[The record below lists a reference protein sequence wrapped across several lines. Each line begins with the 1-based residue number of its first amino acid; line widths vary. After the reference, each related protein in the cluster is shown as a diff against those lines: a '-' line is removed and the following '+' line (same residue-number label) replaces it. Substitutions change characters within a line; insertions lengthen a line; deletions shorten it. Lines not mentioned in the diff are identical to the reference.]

1 MKKWIGYTL
10 TLAMIPILSFGGFGG
25 QDVGKLSPVQVVL
38 VRNSEQVV
46 LLTDTK
52 EQGTGEDVT
61 SAVINMK
68 QTSAAEVFLDT
79 ADYLLLGKESGPWV
93 GELKPYLKGKVLACA
108 MEEKTDLKM
117 VTAYL
122 AAHKPEYT
130 IEEAYEGKPV
140 ERLSVAGGRY
150 RLEKPEKSKN
160 ST

>member
-1 MKKWIGYTL
+1 MNPFFVETVLLRLEGNT
-10 TLAMIPILSFGGFGG
+10 
-25 QDVGKLSPVQVVL
+25 VVL
-38 VRNSEQVV
+38 E
-46 LLTDTK
+46 TDTGHYGI
-52 EQGTGEDVT
+52 GTGVQEAIVD
-61 SAVINMK
+61 MK
-68 QTSAAEVFLDT
+68 ETAEGVLFLDT

-108 MEEKTDLKM
+108 MEEKADLKR

-160 ST
+160 SA

>member
-52 EQGTGEDVT
+52 EQGTGEDVV

-79 ADYLLLGKESGPWV
+79 ADYLLIEPGAQVWITQLQKYLRPSCNVCYVTGGADLERAGLFLQLHEPSLTLADYEAGDHNLSCLSIKE
-93 GELKPYLKGKVLACA
+93 
-108 MEEKTDLKM
+108 
-117 VTAYL
+117 
-122 AAHKPEYT
+122 
-130 IEEAYEGKPV
+130 
-140 ERLSVAGGRY
+140 GRMQ
-150 RLEKPEKSKN
+150 LE
-160 ST
+160 

>member
-1 MKKWIGYTL
+1 MKRLFGYLLVTV
-10 TLAMIPILSFGGFGG
+10 LALSVPEYSS
-25 QDVGKLSPVQVVL
+25 DVGKLIPVETVLLRLEGNTVVL
-38 VRNSEQVV
+38 E
-46 LLTDTK
+46 TDTGHYGI
-52 EQGTGEDVT
+52 GTGVREAIVD
-61 SAVINMK
+61 MK
-68 QTSAAEVFLDT
+68 ETAEGVLFLDT

-108 MEEKTDLKM
+108 MEEKADLKM

-160 ST
+160 SA

>member
-61 SAVINMK
+61 SAVMNMK

-79 ADYLLLGKESGPWV
+79 ADYLLIEPGAQVWITQLQKYLRPSCNVCYVTGGADLEQAGLFLQLHEPSLTLADYEAGDHNLSCLSIKE
-93 GELKPYLKGKVLACA
+93 
-108 MEEKTDLKM
+108 
-117 VTAYL
+117 
-122 AAHKPEYT
+122 
-130 IEEAYEGKPV
+130 
-140 ERLSVAGGRY
+140 GRMQ
-150 RLEKPEKSKN
+150 LE
-160 ST
+160 

>member
-1 MKKWIGYTL
+1 MKRLFGYLLVTV
-10 TLAMIPILSFGGFGG
+10 LALSVPEYSS
-25 QDVGKLSPVQVVL
+25 DVGNLIPVETVLLRLEGNTVVL
-38 VRNSEQVV
+38 E
-46 LLTDTK
+46 TDTGHYGI
-52 EQGTGEDVT
+52 GTGVQEAIVD
-61 SAVINMK
+61 MK
-68 QTSAAEVFLDT
+68 ETAEGVLFLDT

-108 MEEKTDLKM
+108 MEEKADLKM

-160 ST
+160 SA